1 MQITVDIPDETAARM
16 LGDGNDPAT
25 ALLELAGYTACVN
38 GRISEFEFMKLL
50 GLESRFDLHAIM
62 KRIQSEAE
70 SVDMEFIRQDMAT
83 LTHVDESH
91 KTSKSR

>member
-1 MQITVDIPDETAARM
+1 MQVTVDIPDETAARM
-16 LGDGNDPAT
+16 LGESKDAAR

-38 GRISEFEFMKLL
+38 GRISEYEFMKML

-70 SVDMEFIRQDMAT
+70 SQDLEFIRQDLAT
-83 LTHVDESH
+83 LAQMGDPH
-91 KTSKSR
+91 KVSKSR